1 VNAALAASLGAIGD
15 GAATVGQ
22 HLADIGQE
30 VTEIRF
36 TGPRART
43 CTASALSVVLAVT
56 LAQWAGFDDVWW
68 AGISGFMASQATR
81 PASVQRSL
89 LRIVGTAIGAALGCV
104 AMSLAA
110 YDHVALCL
118 LLFAFGTVGV
128 LGLSVS
134 AYGYVWLF
142 GGLTANMIIM
152 MAMNDPARTSY
163 IAFDRLAEVSIGSL
177 AAVLMATLLAPETGG
192 PPAPPQTSGWS
203 ELLGARWPAVGHA
216 VRSGATIMLL
226 PVIWNLFNLPSL
238 TQMAVT
244 VVAVMAVPVTTDDP
258 RAIGRTVIGRAEL
271 RLLGCLGGGALGLLC
286 LALPLT
292 LYPLWLAVLFAGI
305 WVSAYVGASTGSVG
319 YAGIQAT
326 IVFLMTLVQGNGPP
340 SSILPGIDRFA
351 GITGGIAVLL
361 VISLVLWP
369 SPPRAERA

>member
-1 VNAALAASLGAIGD
+1 MRAALAAVGD
-15 GAATVGQ
+15 GAAAIGR

-30 VTEIRF
+30 LVGIRF
-36 TGPRART
+36 AGPRARA
-43 CTASALSVVLAVT
+43 CTTSALSVVLAVT

-89 LRIVGTAIGAALGCV
+89 LRIVGTVIGAALACM
-104 AMSLAA
+104 AMSLFA

-118 LLFAFGTVGV
+118 FLFFTGTVGV

-134 AYGYVWLF
+134 SYGYAWLF
-142 GGLTANMIIM
+142 GGLTANMIVM
-152 MAMNDPARTSY
+152 MAMNDPAQTPNM
-163 IAFDRLAEVSIGSL
+163 AFTRLAEVSIGCL
-177 AAVLMATLLAPETGG
+177 AAVLMATLLAPEAGA
-192 PPAPPQTSGWS
+192 APPPTQASGWS
-203 ELLGARWPAVGHA
+203 DLLGARWPAVEHA

-238 TQMAVT
+238 AQMAVT
-244 VVAVMAVPVTTDDP
+244 VAAVMAVPVTTDDP
-258 RAIGRTVIGRAEL
+258 RAMGRTVIGRSEL
-271 RLLGCLGGGALGLLC
+271 RLLGCLCGGTLGLLC

-292 LYPLWLAVLFAGI
+292 FYPLWLAVLFAGI
-305 WVSAYVGASTGSVG
+305 WVCAYVGASTASIG

-351 GITGGIAVLL
+351 GITGGLAVLL
-361 VISLVLWP
+361 VVGLVLWP
-369 SPPRAERA
+369 SPRDVDARG